1 LSKFKQHTKTIF
13 NFSSGEQTA
22 VLAML
27 VLLLLA
33 LLMSLFP
40 AIITGKQKWDY
51 QSFDA
56 SIRTYYA
63 ELRVRDSLEAL
74 QKREF
79 DFMQPDK
86 AAVEQKF
93 NPFPFNPN
101 MLPEADWKKMGM
113 ADHQIR
119 MIKNYEQKGG
129 KFYRKEDLKKIYS
142 ISDAEYQILEP
153 YIVIPA
159 VEKPL
164 STPVVKTEE
173 VAFVEEEYELD
184 ITVELNTA
192 DVETLVQLPQIGQ
205 WFAERIIRYRDNLG
219 GYRNIIQLLEVQRM
233 DSARLAIIK
242 PYIELDTTQTL
253 TKSVNNDDFRALLSH
268 PYISFDLT
276 KLIVNHRERRGK
288 INSWDELLGL
298 PGADTLVQQKLQP
311 YLDFN

>member
-1 LSKFKQHTKTIF
+1 
-13 NFSSGEQTA
+13 
-22 VLAML
+22 
-27 VLLLLA
+27 
-33 LLMSLFP
+33 MSLFP

-51 QSFDA
+51 QAFDA

-63 ELRVRDSLEAL
+63 ELQLRDSLDAL
-74 QKREF
+74 QKKEF
-79 DFMQPDK
+79 DFMQPDQ

-101 MLPEADWKKMGM
+101 MLAEAEWKKMGM

-129 KFYRKEDLKKIYS
+129 KFYRKEDLKKIYA

-159 VEKPL
+159 VEKAL
-164 STPVVKTEE
+164 STPAKPEE
-173 VAFVEEEYELD
+173 LAVVEEEFELD
-184 ITVELNTA
+184 IMVELNRA

-219 GYRNIIQLLEVQRM
+219 GYRDIMQLLEVQRM
-233 DSARLAIIK
+233 DSMRLAAII
-242 PYIELDTTQTL
+242 PYLELDTTLIL
-253 TKSVNNDDFRALLSH
+253 TKKVNTDDFRGLLSH

-276 KLIVNHRERRGK
+276 KLIVNHRERRGQ
-288 INSWDELLGL
+288 ITSWENLIEI
-298 PGADTLVQQKLQP
+298 PGADTLVQPRLRP
-311 YLDFN
+311 YLAFN

>member
-1 LSKFKQHTKTIF
+1 MSKFKQHTKTV
-13 NFSSGEQTA
+13 FSFSRGEQTA
-22 VLAML
+22 VLALL

-33 LLMSLFP
+33 LAMSLFP
-40 AIITGKQKWDY
+40 TIITGKQKWDY
-51 QSFDA
+51 QAFDA
-56 SIRTYYA
+56 AIRTYYA

-74 QKREF
+74 QKKEF
-79 DFMQPDK
+79 DFIQPDR
-86 AAVEQKF
+86 AAVEHKF

-101 MLPEADWKKMGM
+101 MLSESEWKKLGM

-129 KFYRKEDLKKIYS
+129 KFYRKEDLKKIYA

-164 STPVVKTEE
+164 SKPAKQEELVVSEEDTEP
-173 VAFVEEEYELD
+173 D
-184 ITVELNTA
+184 IIVELNSA
-192 DVETLVQLPQIGQ
+192 DVETLMQLPQIGQ
-205 WFAERIIRYRDNLG
+205 WFAERIIRYRENLG
-219 GYRNIIQLLEVQRM
+219 GYSDITQLLEVYRM
-233 DSARLAIIK
+233 DSARLATIK
-242 PYIELDTTQTL
+242 PYIELDTIHML
-253 TKSVNNDDFRALLSH
+253 TKSVNTDDFRALLSH

>member
-1 LSKFKQHTKTIF
+1 MTKFKQHTKTL
-13 NFSSGEQTA
+13 FSFSRGEQTA
-22 VLAML
+22 VLTL
-27 VLLLLA
+27 LLLLLLA

-51 QSFDA
+51 QAFDA

-63 ELRVRDSLEAL
+63 ELRMRDSLEAL
-74 QKREF
+74 QKKEF
-79 DFMQPDK
+79 DFIQPDQ

-101 MLPEADWKKMGM
+101 MLAEAEWKKMGM
-113 ADHQIR
+113 ADHQIK
-119 MIKNYEQKGG
+119 MIKNYEKKGG
-129 KFYRKEDLKKIYS
+129 KFYRKEDLKKIYA

-164 STPVVKTEE
+164 STPVVKTEV

-184 ITVELNTA
+184 IMVELNTA

-219 GYRNIIQLLEVQRM
+219 GFKELKQLLEVYRM
-233 DSARLAIIK
+233 DSVRLATIK
-242 PYIELDTTQTL
+242 PYIEFDTTLIL
-253 TKSVNNDDFRALLSH
+253 TKKVNTDDFRGLLSH

-288 INSWDELLGL
+288 INSWDELIGL